1 MSDKK
6 RNLEPREEFPEGPFG
21 SAIHKDEPVRS
32 ENIRGRTR
40 HNETTDYDETQR
52 KAYKK

>member
-6 RNLEPREEFPEGPFG
+6 RNLEPRKEFPEGPFG
-21 SAIHKDEPVRS
+21 SAIDKDEPVHS
-32 ENIRGRTR
+32 KNIRGRTQ
-40 HNETTDYDETQR
+40 HNETTNYDETQR